1 VLPDLPRR
9 MLPLLD
15 GTRDIDALVVEI
27 VKLAQDGR
35 IGVREQDGGPMVSDP
50 AKLQQ
55 ILHQSV
61 IDNLPRMAH
70 VALLLA

>member
-1 VLPDLPRR
+1 

-35 IGVREQDGGPMVSDP
+35 IGVREQGGGPMVSDP
-50 AKLQQ
+50 ARLQQ
-55 ILHQSV
+55 ILRQSV
-61 IDNLPRMAH
+61 IDNLAKIAY